1 MRSGSMRVSGLGI
14 GQAMRPHGV
23 GGRLFAVAMEWIN
36 ASAYQR
42 AAELLG
48 PSAGDRVLEVGF
60 GTGALLTMLAPH
72 VSGGLLAG
80 VDPSDL
86 MVRQTRAR
94 LARFASTVQLDIRQ
108 GTDQD
113 LGWPDANFTCI
124 AALHSFQF
132 WPEPDVALRRIRTLL
147 RPTGRLLLV
156 LRSHAQHRPEWLPN
170 AISRSAD
177 ELGGAIRALVGA
189 GFGRVERMANVGSS
203 AVLGASP

>member
-1 MRSGSMRVSGLGI
+1 MRSGNMHTGGLGI

-36 ASAYQR
+36 TAAYHR
-42 AAELLG
+42 AAELIG

-60 GTGALLTMLAPH
+60 GTGALLTMLAPR

-80 VDPSDL
+80 VDPSEL

-108 GTDQD
+108 GTDRD
-113 LGWPDANFTCI
+113 LSWPDASFDCI

-132 WPEPDVALRRIRTLL
+132 WPDPEAALQRIRALL

-156 LRSHAQHRPEWLPN
+156 LRSHAQHRPDGLPN

-177 ELGGAIRALVGA
+177 ELGGVIQALVRA
-189 GFGRVERMANVGSS
+189 GFGRVERLDNVGSS
-203 AVLGASP
+203 AVLGASS